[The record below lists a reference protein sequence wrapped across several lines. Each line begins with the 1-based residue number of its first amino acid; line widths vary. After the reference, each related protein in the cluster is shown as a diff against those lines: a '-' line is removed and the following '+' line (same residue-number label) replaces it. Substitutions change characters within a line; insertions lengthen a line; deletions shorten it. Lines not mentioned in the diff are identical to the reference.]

1 VGGFRNFVPNTRTH
15 ARDARLMDARSLTA
29 LKRRLAAYHRERTA
43 RWAAYN
49 QAADAAYARLA
60 ATGEW
65 TEPPP
70 PPGPSSVPDELR
82 ALPCGAR
89 TRAGT
94 PCKLTSIHLNG
105 RCKLHGGLS
114 TGPTPPDGIARAR
127 ANLKRRWNPVKTSE
141 KLRLEQLEG

>member
-94 PCKLTSIHLNG
+94 PC
-105 RCKLHGGLS
+105 